1 MRIMQRP
8 QGKSKFKGEDG
19 KLDKKQLDEFMKKIF
34 IENIWCFSKN
44 KKFDLFKTA
53 TLESFFG

>member
-1 MRIMQRP
+1 MQRP